1 MAYGYSAKALAWLN
15 PPTLSPN
22 VAPGY
27 YWICELSGSTRAS
40 LQAPSDAAKMQ
51 TLPPPVAL
59 EGSKPTVINA

>member
-1 MAYGYSAKALAWLN
+1 MVTALKLIAWLN
-15 PPTLSPN
+15 PLTLQLN

-27 YWICELSGSTRAS
+27 YGIRELSGSTAAS

-51 TLPPPVAL
+51 TLPLDVAL